1 MRDDFTPLG
10 QPFFHGELDDKTFT
24 AKIEVAGHSLL
35 SALTV
40 SQPDSWSPGDLGTLD
55 PDHVQIG
62 NRPAF
67 QRMSI
72 PRANDIPC
80 ESSNHFKVQGTWALV
95 RGKQAHDA
103 KDFAKASCWFYV
115 SAVQGDA
122 WAEWFLSYYLHDGI
136 GTPKNAQ
143 QAFEWARKSAENGD
157 DYGAYT
163 VSLMYE
169 KGDGTAADSL
179 KAKYWR
185 ARGEELYAQKQ
196 KEAAADKALEQQFRA
211 GVNELLVMGAIGEAI
226 LTDELAHPTYCNVD
240 NNPQEVER
248 LRKAG
253 LRCDGEKLGPLS
265 PQ

>member
-1 MRDDFTPLG
+1 
-10 QPFFHGELDDKTFT
+10 
-24 AKIEVAGHSLL
+24 
-35 SALTV
+35 
-40 SQPDSWSPGDLGTLD
+40 
-55 PDHVQIG
+55 
-62 NRPAF
+62 
-67 QRMSI
+67 
-72 PRANDIPC
+72 
-80 ESSNHFKVQGTWALV
+80 V

-211 GVNELLVMGAIGEAI
+211 GVNELLVVGAIGEAI